1 MLECR
6 HQMRCNRS
14 VEGGCVVADHIFAGT
29 ARYYGHYRP
38 AYPDQV
44 IRDLARY
51 APLRGG
57 MMTDWGC
64 GTGEVSIPLSGFFAD
79 ITAVDVDPDM
89 IAVARE
95 KASQVNAANIAWVV
109 GAAEDVEL
117 ADASQNL
124 IVAGSSFH
132 WMDREL
138 LARRAFSALRG
149 DGAIAIVGGGSAV
162 WDRTCA
168 WHEVAVQTI
177 QRWLG
182 EQRRAGSGSF
192 SVTRRHEDFLQAAGF
207 SVHYADYRVEHTW
220 SADTIVGYLY
230 STSYANPVVLGDRR
244 QPFEADLRSA
254 LAALSPQDAFPEILD
269 FHLLTGTKNHG

>member
-1 MLECR
+1 M
-6 HQMRCNRS
+6 
-14 VEGGCVVADHIFAGT
+14 VDHIFAGT
-29 ARYYGHYRP
+29 ARYYGRYRP
-38 AYPDQV
+38 AYPDQMV
-44 IRDLARY
+44 RQLARY
-51 APLRGG
+51 APPHGG
-57 MMTDWGC
+57 TMTDWGC
-64 GTGEVSIPLSGFFAD
+64 GTGELSIPLSAEFAG
-79 ITAVDVDPDM
+79 ITAVDVDSQM
-89 IAVARE
+89 VAVAKE
-95 KASQVNAANIAWVV
+95 KAGVAQADNIHWVV
-109 GAAEDVEL
+109 GPAEDLVL
-117 ADASQNL
+117 ADASQDL

-132 WMDREL
+132 WMDRDL
-138 LARRAFSALRG
+138 LARQAFGALVDG
-149 DGAIAIVGGGSAV
+149 GAIAIVGGGSRV

-207 SVHYADYRVEHTW
+207 SVHYADFRVEHTW

-244 QPFEADLRSA
+244 EPFEADLRSA
-254 LAALSPQDAFPEILD
+254 LAAMSPQDAFPEILD